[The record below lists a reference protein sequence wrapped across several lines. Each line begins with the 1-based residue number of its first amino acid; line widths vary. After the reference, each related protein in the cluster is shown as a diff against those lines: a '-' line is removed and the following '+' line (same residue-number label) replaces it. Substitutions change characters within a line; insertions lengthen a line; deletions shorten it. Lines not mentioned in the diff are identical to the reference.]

1 MKVVCDECKNKFE
14 NKIYTRSF
22 KLVPFLQIIQS
33 YIKCDKC
40 FKTYHVMYDNKHTLD
55 LKDKINDLQ
64 DNYNIIYNNIKPNK
78 ANTRY
83 KNNLTFQEK
92 RAVKL
97 LTDIENLKKKK
108 LKEHKQ
114 IIALMQN

>member
-1 MKVVCDECKNKFE
+1 
-14 NKIYTRSF
+14 
-22 KLVPFLQIIQS
+22 
-33 YIKCDKC
+33 
-40 FKTYHVMYDNKHTLD
+40 MYDNKTTLD

-64 DNYNIIYNNIKPNK
+64 DNYKIIYNNIKP
-78 ANTRY
+78 NTRY

-92 RAVKL
+92 RATKI